1 MTFEAR
7 KEYALTQSRNL
18 ARRISVGYLAFRLDE
33 FELGDIISGV
43 PIDNSNREFNCQ
55 HWVAEALRQLTD
67 KKLITPEVAERG
79 LDAMIDATFEA
90 EDEP

>member
-1 MTFEAR
+1 M
-7 KEYALTQSRNL
+7 
-18 ARRISVGYLAFRLDE
+18 
-33 FELGDIISGV
+33 SGV

-67 KKLITPEVAERG
+67 KKLITPEVAGRG
-79 LDAMIDATFEA
+79 LDAMTDATFEA